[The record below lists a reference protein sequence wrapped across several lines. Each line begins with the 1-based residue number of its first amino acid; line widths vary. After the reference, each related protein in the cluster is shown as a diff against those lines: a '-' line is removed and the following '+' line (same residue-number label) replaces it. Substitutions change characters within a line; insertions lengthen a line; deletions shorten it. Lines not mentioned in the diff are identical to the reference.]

1 MNINLAKSEI
11 IHFVGIGGIGMSGL
25 ALIMTGLGFKVQGS
39 DKSLNKN
46 IERLKKNKIKF
57 FLGHASSNIKKATI
71 LVISS
76 AIKNNNIE
84 IKEAKKKN
92 LPIYKRGDMLAHITS
107 LKKNIVVSGS
117 HGKTTTTS
125 LIASIF
131 AKAKLDPTIINGGVI
146 NSLENS
152 AKLGKSEWSI
162 LESDES
168 DGSFVK
174 VPSTYA
180 VVTNID
186 REHMDYYRSLND
198 LKRHFIKFM
207 LKVPSF
213 GKTFVCLD
221 DKNIRDICKIS
232 KIKNILTY
240 GFTNG
245 SNFKIKN
252 FSFQKNKS
260 VFDVEMR
267 LPNKKKNILK
277 KIQIPLIGS
286 HNVKNATAAIAVSY
300 FIGIPPIT
308 LKNSLKNFKG
318 VERRFNKIFTY
329 NGAEIYD
336 DYAHH
341 PTEIREVLGGVSN
354 SYKEKKILCI
364 FQPHRISRLNDLK
377 KDFCYS
383 FKKANFVILCPV
395 YKAGEN
401 LKLKINYLKFAEQIA
416 KKSKVQVFFVN
427 NQIELAK
434 FLKHF
439 LNNENIVIGMGA
451 GSISNW
457 IKELPILMKKKCQ
470 KI

>member
-46 IERLKKNKIKF
+46 TERLKKNKIKF

-131 AKAKLDPTIINGGVI
+131 TKAKLDPTIINGGVI
-146 NSLENS
+146 NSLDNS
-152 AKLGKSEWSI
+152 AKLGKSEWSV

-168 DGSFVK
+168 DGSFIK

-180 VVTNID
+180 VITNID
-186 REHMDYYRSLND
+186 REHMDYYRSLGD
-198 LKRHFIKFM
+198 LKKYFIKFM
-207 LKVPSF
+207 LNVPSF
-213 GKTFVCLD
+213 GKTFICID
-221 DKNIRDICKIS
+221 DKNARDICRTS

-240 GFTNG
+240 GFSNK

-252 FSFQKNKS
+252 CLFQKNKTF
-260 VFDVEMR
+260 FDVEMC
-267 LPNKKKNILK
+267 LPNKKKTIFK
-277 KIQIPLIGS
+277 KFEVPLIGS
-286 HNVKNATAAIAVSY
+286 HNIKNATAAIAVSF
-300 FIGIPPIT
+300 FIGISPII

-341 PTEIREVLGGVSN
+341 PTEIRELLGGVSN

-364 FQPHRISRLNDLK
+364 FQPHRVSRLNDLK
-377 KDFCYS
+377 NEFCYS
-383 FKKANFVILCPV
+383 FKNASFVVLCPV

-401 LKLKINYLKFAEQIA
+401 LKLNLDYYKFAKQIS
-416 KKSKVQVFFVN
+416 KKSKVQVFLVN
-427 NQIELAK
+427 NQYELAK
-434 FLKHF
+434 FLKQF
-439 LNNENIVIGMGA
+439 LNKENIAIGMGA
-451 GSISNW
+451 GSISSW
-457 IKELPILMKKKCQ
+457 IKELPKLMKK
-470 KI
+470 